1 MTMSTRW
8 STTNR
13 VSARVKPRVAS
24 SRRAAASRCGLDRA
38 FEFARYPLAVGK
50 AVEAADERDGGR
62 DACLGKN

>member
-1 MTMSTRW
+1 
-8 STTNR
+8 
-13 VSARVKPRVAS
+13 V
-24 SRRAAASRCGLDRA
+24 ASRCGLDRA